1 MLLIAAA
8 VLAVLLHLIL
18 GWPWTILAGVAAG
31 VWKGR
36 GGWRVGA
43 LGVGL
48 GWLVFVVYDYLVAAD
63 AVAEM
68 TRVMGGLLG
77 NLPGFVV
84 VVVTLVIGL
93 VLGALGG
100 AVGTQAAALARPR
113 A

>member
-1 MLLIAAA
+1 MSLLFTF
-8 VLAVLLHLIL
+8 VLAVVLHLIL

-48 GWLVFVVYDYLVAAD
+48 GWLAFVGYDYLVAAG

-68 TRVMGGLLG
+68 TRVMGGLMG

-100 AVGTQAAALARPR
+100 AVGARAAALAKRR

>member
-1 MLLIAAA
+1 MSLLFTF
-8 VLAVLLHLIL
+8 VLAVVLHLIL

-36 GGWRVGA
+36 GGWRTGA

-48 GWLVFVVYDYLVAAD
+48 GWLFFVGYDYLVAAGT
-63 AVAEM
+63 VSEM
-68 TRVMGGLLG
+68 TRVMGEFMG

-100 AVGTQAAALARPR
+100 AVGARAAALAKRQ

>member
-1 MLLIAAA
+1 MSLLFTFA
-8 VLAVLLHLIL
+8 LAVVLHLIL

-36 GGWRVGA
+36 GGWRIGA

-48 GWLVFVVYDYLVAAD
+48 GWLAFVVYDYLVAAG
-63 AVAEM
+63 AVGEM
-68 TRVMGGLLG
+68 TRVMGGLMG

-100 AVGTQAAALARPR
+100 AVGTQAAALAKRQ